1 MKQVLFSAQT
11 LKLHLT
17 TLKIARLSVRNKS
30 VVSAHQKWSCNL
42 IQVIHIETLFWQVN
56 NYFQGIFLQVLV
68 GASPTSGDE
77 PFVFFK
83 ESNVEHRFLAQE
95 QLSAFA

>member
-1 MKQVLFSAQT
+1 MLSSLKSATVLT
-11 LKLHLT
+11 VV
-17 TLKIARLSVRNKS
+17 ARLSVRNKS

-42 IQVIHIETLFWQVN
+42 IQVIHIEPLFWQVN
-56 NYFQGIFLQVLV
+56 NYFQGIFLKVLV
-68 GASPTSGDE
+68 GDSPTSGDE